1 MYELPEV
8 SELEQLLSDYSD
20 LYKDVWGCRPRFEGM
35 RQWTLEVASAEMDS
49 LIKRSEVVFAEE
61 EAEQLRSIVA
71 FENHVRD
78 LIEKFGAKDRAT
90 ALRWIDQEYNC
101 NGDREFLCYCA
112 NLPYRYFNEE
122 KAA

>member
-1 MYELPEV
+1 MPKV

-20 LYKDVWGCRPRFEGM
+20 FYKDVYGFRPRFVGM
-35 RQWTLEVASAEMDS
+35 RQWSLEVASAEMDS
-49 LIKRSEVVFAEE
+49 LIEYSKKVFAEE
-61 EAEQLRSIVA
+61 EAQQLRDIVA

-101 NGDREFLCYCA
+101 AGDREFLCYCA